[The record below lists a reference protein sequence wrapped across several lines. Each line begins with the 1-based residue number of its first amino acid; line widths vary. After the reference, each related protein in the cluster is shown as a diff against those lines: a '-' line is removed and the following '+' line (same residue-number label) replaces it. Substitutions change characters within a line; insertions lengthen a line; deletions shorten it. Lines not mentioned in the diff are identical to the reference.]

1 MAKSKAATVEE
12 YLEGLPGERRE
23 VISRVREVILRHL
36 PEGYREAMN
45 WGMICYEV
53 PPERYPDTYN
63 GQPLGY
69 VALAAQKNCY
79 SLYMLSAYRDSEQE
93 RLLRE
98 GFARAGLKL
107 DMGKSCVRFRGL
119 EDLPLE
125 VIGRAVAAVKP
136 EEFIATYQASRR
148 R

>member
-1 MAKSKAATVEE
+1 MAKSKASTVEE
-12 YLEGLPGERRE
+12 YLGELPAERRA
-23 VISRVREVILRHL
+23 VVSAVREVIRRHL
-36 PEGYREAMN
+36 PAGYRETMN
-45 WGMICYEV
+45 WGMISYEV

-69 VALAAQKNCY
+69 VALNARKDGY
-79 SLYMLSAYRDSEQE
+79 SLYMLAAYQDSEQE

-107 DMGKSCVRFRGL
+107 DMGKSCLRFRRL

-125 VIGRAVAAVKP
+125 VIGRAVASTKP
-136 EEFIATYQASRR
+136 AQLIALHEAARR
-148 R
+148 